1 MTTKYAGRARAP
13 EFPEGADWLNTPRP
27 PRLADFAGRLLLLDF
42 WASSSVGCL
51 HLEAILR
58 RLEREFGDDLAVVGV
73 HAPRFDAERATESVR
88 QAVMRCGVAHP
99 VVNDS
104 SMAVWGLYAVR
115 ARPTIVF
122 VDPQGKVIGKFEGE
136 LTYQQGVDLVAEM
149 LDEFRAR
156 GLLPSPPVSPGG
168 GGSLIS
174 PPVGEMPE
182 EQREQSEALP
192 PTGMLRYPGG
202 VLADPLGERLFIAD
216 TGHHRVLVTAPDGEI
231 QTVIGSGSE
240 GIADGVLEAA
250 QFRGPQGM
258 ALSGETL
265 YVADTGNHSIRIVDL
280 EAAIVDTIAGTGAP
294 GAGRVDGGPA
304 LTVSLRSPW
313 DLALAGRRLYIAMAG
328 CHQLWMYDLDSGL
341 ITAVA
346 GTGVEGL
353 SDGPPEEALLA
364 QPSSVD
370 ADEDGVLFFADS
382 ASSAI
387 RQADLVTTHEVT
399 TLVGAGLFEFGDADG
414 GAASAR
420 MQHPLGVVH
429 EGGVLYVADTYN
441 HRIKRI
447 GLETLQAATLAG
459 DGRPG
464 ADDGPFGT
472 ARFNEPRGLAVMD
485 GKLYV
490 ADTNNHAVRV
500 LDPSTGLVSTLPV
513 DF

>member
-13 EFPEGADWLNTPRP
+13 EFPEGADWLNARRA
-27 PRLADFAGRLLLLDF
+27 PRLAEFAGRLLLLHF
-42 WASSSVGCL
+42 WATSSVACL
-51 HLEAILR
+51 HLSATLR
-58 RLEREFGDDLAVVGV
+58 RLEREFGGEIAVVGV
-73 HAPRFDAERATESVR
+73 HTPRFDAERATESVR
-88 QAVMRCGVAHP
+88 QAVIRCGVTHP
-99 VVNDS
+99 VANDAD
-104 SMAVWGLYAVR
+104 MAVWRLYGARV
-115 ARPTIVF
+115 RPTLVF
-122 VDPQGKVIGKFEGE
+122 VDPQGKTIGKFEGE
-136 LTYQQGVDLVAEM
+136 LTYQQGVDLISEM

-156 GLLPSPPVSPGG
+156 GLLYSPTGPPAPQASPTGG
-168 GGSLIS
+168 GGS
-174 PPVGEMPE
+174 
-182 EQREQSEALP
+182 
-192 PTGMLRYPGG
+192 MLRHPGG

-216 TGHHRVLVTAPDGEI
+216 AGHHRVLVTAPDGEI

-250 QFRGPQGM
+250 QFCGPRGM

-265 YVADTGNHSIRIVDL
+265 YVADTGNHSIRVVDL
-280 EAAIVDTIAGTGAP
+280 EAATVDTIAGTGAP

-346 GTGVEGL
+346 GTGAEGL
-353 SDGPPEEALLA
+353 ADGPPEEALLA
-364 QPSSVD
+364 QPSGVD

-399 TLVGAGLFEFGDADG
+399 TLVGAGLSEFGDVDG
-414 GAASAR
+414 DAASAR

-441 HRIKRI
+441 HKIKRV

-464 ADDGPFGT
+464 ADDGPFAS
-472 ARFNEPRGLAVMD
+472 ARFNEPGGLAVMD

>member
-58 RLEREFGDDLAVVGV
+58 RLEREFGDEIAVVGV
-73 HAPRFDAERATESVR
+73 HTPRFDAERATESVR

-99 VVNDS
+99 VVNDP

-115 ARPTIVF
+115 VRPTLVF

-136 LTYQQGVDLVAEM
+136 LTYTQAVDLVAEM

-156 GLLPSPPVSPGG
+156 GLLPSPQPSPLIW
-168 GGSLIS
+168 GGSS
-174 PPVGEMPE
+174 E
-182 EQREQSEALP
+182 EAQ

-216 TGHHRVLVTAPDGEI
+216 SGHHRVLVTAPDGEI

-265 YVADTGNHSIRIVDL
+265 YVADTGNHSIRVVDL

-364 QPSSVD
+364 QPSGVD

-414 GAASAR
+414 DAASAR

-441 HRIKRI
+441 HKIKRV

-472 ARFNEPRGLAVMD
+472 ARLNEPRGLAVMD

-500 LDPSTGLVSTLPV
+500 LDPSTGLVSTLTV